1 MTSSTLDS
9 DQETLATGEDYSPPG
24 PDLDGLINDPY
35 HSGRVHDA
43 DEDMIDG
50 Y

>member
-24 PDLDGLINDPY
+24 PDLDGLITNPHHY
-35 HSGRVHDA
+35 GRAHGS
-43 DEDMIDG
+43 DEDMGDG